1 MSVRIGVLGTGYWGK
16 NLLRNVG
23 DLGALAA
30 IADTNPETALS
41 FSQQYP
47 SATRHDSATAMFAD
61 PNVDAVMIATP
72 AATHGAL
79 TKQALEA
86 GKHVFVEKPLCLN
99 LVEAKRLRELADSR
113 HLTLMV
119 GHLLL
124 YHPAFIA
131 LRAFVDAREIGTL
144 RYIYSNRASL
154 GKIRREENVLWSFA
168 PHDISMMLAL
178 FGRAPRNVTCNGNAW
193 LSPTVADLT
202 LSHFD
207 FGEGQQGHI
216 FVSWLHP
223 FKDQRLVVIGEEG
236 MVVFNDTQSGE
247 DKLLYYRHKVGWSDD
262 LPVMEK
268 ADASPILYDTAE
280 PLKEEVKHFIDCCD
294 TGKRPVSD
302 SDEAIRVLSVLD
314 ACQTSMK
321 NGASV
326 DVPAL

>member
-23 DLGALAA
+23 ELGALAA
-30 IADTNPETALS
+30 IADSNPETALA
-41 FSQQYP
+41 FSRQYP
-47 SATRHDSATAMFAD
+47 SAVRHESAADMFAD

-79 TKQALEA
+79 TKQALDA
-86 GKHVFVEKPLCLN
+86 GKHVFVEKPLCLD
-99 LVEAKRLRELADSR
+99 LVEAKTISEIADSR
-113 HLTLMV
+113 NLTLMV

-131 LRAFVDAREIGTL
+131 LRAFVEAGNIGPL

-178 FGRAPRNVTCNGNAW
+178 FGRSPQNVTCNGNAW

-207 FGEGQQGHI
+207 FGNGQQGHI

-247 DKLLYYRHKVGWSDD
+247 DKLLLYRHKVGWSED

-268 ADASPILYDTAE
+268 ADATPVAYESAE
-280 PLKEEVKHFIDCCD
+280 PLKEEVRHFIGCCN
-294 TGKRPVSD
+294 TGNRPVSD
-302 SDEAIRVLSVLD
+302 SNEAIRVLSVLD

-321 NGASV
+321 KGTSV
-326 DVPAL
+326 EVPAL